1 MELAK
6 HSKTWNKET
15 RRGISWY
22 AIRNVRYFKRNM
34 LTQKGAMRT
43 GKGVV
48 RAGRRYNN
56 MDHMDKNF

>member
-1 MELAK
+1 
-6 HSKTWNKET
+6 
-15 RRGISWY
+15 
-22 AIRNVRYFKRNM
+22 M